1 MDSQI
6 WLNVLVN
13 DHQFGY
19 ITELKKEKEKPWL
32 VSCFLGAVF
41 PFLSF
46 KLFLIFIFIFRV
58 SFFLLGLYRCPIPPL
73 QQLPL
78 RFHFT
83 FFAEWRKGG
92 KLRKSQLKP
101 GIRWVVDFVLPTALG
116 LYYSSDIS
124 TTLARLYV
132 LLPLQ
137 VQMGG
142 VLDPD
147 LIWSIILLLLLIW
160 LLLCC
165 RFERFYDQG
174 FLFCFVFFFSI
185 FQYKTFDEISPP
197 QKKKLYIMIESTL
210 WRRRRRR
217 RREIAG
223 RRLELV
229 RFFPSCKFKVDPNR
243 T

>member
-1 MDSQI
+1 
-6 WLNVLVN
+6 
-13 DHQFGY
+13 
-19 ITELKKEKEKPWL
+19 
-32 VSCFLGAVF
+32 
-41 PFLSF
+41 
-46 KLFLIFIFIFRV
+46 
-58 SFFLLGLYRCPIPPL
+58 
-73 QQLPL
+73 
-78 RFHFT
+78 
-83 FFAEWRKGG
+83 
-92 KLRKSQLKP
+92 
-101 GIRWVVDFVLPTALG
+101 
-116 LYYSSDIS
+116 
-124 TTLARLYV
+124 
-132 LLPLQ
+132 
-137 VQMGG
+137 
-142 VLDPD
+142 
-147 LIWSIILLLLLIW
+147 
-160 LLLCC
+160 LCC